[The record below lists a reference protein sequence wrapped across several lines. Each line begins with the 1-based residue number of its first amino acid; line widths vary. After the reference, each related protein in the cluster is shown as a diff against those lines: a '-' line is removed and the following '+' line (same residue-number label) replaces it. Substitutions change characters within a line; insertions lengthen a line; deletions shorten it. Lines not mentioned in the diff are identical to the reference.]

1 MSAQYQNGDVVAHC
15 PDCGARSTFESR
27 KGGGTEYGSIVAQA
41 PWYDSRGIAYAHR
54 IFRLLRCASCGRGG
68 LATIA
73 GGGGSADV
81 LIAFSPVTV
90 QPAPLPK
97 DTPRDIVAEVREAE
111 RCAAVGGW
119 RAASAMLRSALEKTL
134 TANGYDEAKL
144 VHKID
149 AAAADTVITDARKQ
163 RAHDEVRVLG
173 NDVLHDDWRVVDE
186 TEYDLSHLYTQRVIE
201 DFYDS
206 RAQVE
211 ATLKAKGRIKAK
223 PTP

>member
-1 MSAQYQNGDVVAHC
+1 
-15 PDCGARSTFESR
+15 
-27 KGGGTEYGSIVAQA
+27 
-41 PWYDSRGIAYAHR
+41 
-54 IFRLLRCASCGRGG
+54 
-68 LATIA
+68 
-73 GGGGSADV
+73 
-81 LIAFSPVTV
+81 
-90 QPAPLPK
+90 
-97 DTPRDIVAEVREAE
+97 
-111 RCAAVGGW
+111 
-119 RAASAMLRSALEKTL
+119 MLRSALEKTL

>member
-1 MSAQYQNGDVVAHC
+1 MSAQFKSNGDVVAYC
-15 PDCGARSTFESR
+15 PDCGALSTFESR
-27 KGGGTEYGSIVAQA
+27 KVGTEYGYILNEGLWHDNAGLS
-41 PWYDSRGIAYAHR
+41 YAHR

-73 GGGGSADV
+73 GGMGHADFLV
-81 LIAFSPVTV
+81 AFSPVTV

-97 DTPRDIVAEVREAE
+97 DTPKDIIAEVREAE
-111 RCAAVGGW
+111 RCAAVGAW

-134 TANGYDEAKL
+134 NANGYDEPKL

-149 AAAADTVITDARKQ
+149 SAAADTVITDARKQ

-173 NDVLHDDWRVVDE
+173 NDVLHDAWRAVDE

-211 ATLKAKGRIKAK
+211 ATLKAKGRIK
-223 PTP
+223 